1 MQFFVGEPAYSLN
14 REGYVHAKRF
24 PSGGSM
30 FRSYVLPRFTKD
42 LRVPYY
48 VKQNFESDYRH
59 KIRQIEQHVEDEY
72 VNLIRMNCYKEKNHR

>member
-1 MQFFVGEPAYSLN
+1 
-14 REGYVHAKRF
+14 
-24 PSGGSM
+24 M